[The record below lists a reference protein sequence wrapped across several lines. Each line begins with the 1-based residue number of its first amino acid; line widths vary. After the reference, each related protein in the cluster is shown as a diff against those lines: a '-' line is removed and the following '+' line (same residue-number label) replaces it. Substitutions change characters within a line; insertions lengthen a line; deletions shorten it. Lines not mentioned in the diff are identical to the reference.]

1 VNGSDIAE
9 LQTNFTT
16 GGSHP
21 MVAVYSGDT
30 AYASSTSSSLT
41 ESVDNLAATQAV
53 ATTVLTENHAA
64 AAFTPVTGTGG
75 TAPLSYSVAPTL
87 PAGLSMA
94 SATGTITGAPTVT
107 GPATSYTVTVTDA
120 NSATAT
126 ATFSLTINQATPT
139 IMWAT
144 PAAILYGTAL
154 SGTQLNAS
162 SSVAGTFTYSPAT
175 GTVLSG
181 GSQTL
186 TVTFT
191 PTDTTD
197 YTTATETVSLTV
209 NQATPT
215 ITWATPAAITYG
227 TALSATQL
235 NATASVAGSFIYS
248 PAAGTVLGGSQPLTA
263 TFTPTDK
270 TDYAPATAMVTLTM
284 SAQIVPALAFA
295 PIPTQ
300 VAGAAPFAVN
310 ATSASSGAVT
320 YAVLIGPATIAGNM
334 VTVTGWGTVVLWA
347 SQAASGSYTAAVAT
361 TSFTVGLPFTLT
373 TAAGSASGES
383 ASPGSV
389 ASFNLTLAPA
399 GATTFTDPITFS
411 VTGLPTGATASFSPA
426 TIAAGSAITPV
437 TLSIQTANTQTA
449 YNEQPTSG
457 NPLAPEALGLLLLP
471 LLGMRATRRRLRQMP
486 RLPMVLLAVA
496 LSLGVVLGISGCSA
510 GSVTP
515 PAATTP
521 ASQTYTVVAIATD
534 TTTKAQSMMNLTL
547 TIQ

>member
-1 VNGSDIAE
+1 
-9 LQTNFTT
+9 
-16 GGSHP
+16 
-21 MVAVYSGDT
+21 
-30 AYASSTSSSLT
+30 
-41 ESVDNLAATQAV
+41 
-53 ATTVLTENHAA
+53 
-64 AAFTPVTGTGG
+64 
-75 TAPLSYSVAPTL
+75 
-87 PAGLSMA
+87 
-94 SATGTITGAPTVT
+94 
-107 GPATSYTVTVTDA
+107 
-120 NSATAT
+120 
-126 ATFSLTINQATPT
+126 
-139 IMWAT
+139 
-144 PAAILYGTAL
+144 L

-162 SSVAGTFTYSPAT
+162 SSVAGTFTYSPAA
-175 GTVLSG
+175 GTVLSA

-215 ITWATPAAITYG
+215 IAWATPAAIAYG

-270 TDYAPATAMVTLTM
+270 TDYTPATAMVTL

-334 VTVTGWGTVVLWA
+334 VTVTGSGTVVLWA

-383 ASPGSV
+383 VSPGSV

-399 GATTFTDPITFS
+399 GATTFLDPITFS
-411 VTGLPTGATASFSPA
+411 VTGLPTGATATFSPA

-457 NPLAPEALGLLLLP
+457 NPLAPAALGFLLLP
-471 LLGMRATRRRLRQMP
+471 LLGMKAAHRRLRQIP
-486 RLPMVLLAVA
+486 RLPVVLLAVA
-496 LSLGVVLGISGCSA
+496 LSFGVALGISGCSG

-515 PAATTP
+515 PAA
-521 ASQTYTVVAIATD
+521 QTYTVVAIATD

>member
-1 VNGSDIAE
+1 V
-9 LQTNFTT
+9 
-16 GGSHP
+16 
-21 MVAVYSGDT
+21 
-30 AYASSTSSSLT
+30 
-41 ESVDNLAATQAV
+41 
-53 ATTVLTENHAA
+53 
-64 AAFTPVTGTGG
+64 
-75 TAPLSYSVAPTL
+75 
-87 PAGLSMA
+87 
-94 SATGTITGAPTVT
+94 
-107 GPATSYTVTVTDA
+107 
-120 NSATAT
+120 
-126 ATFSLTINQATPT
+126 
-139 IMWAT
+139 
-144 PAAILYGTAL
+144 YGTAL

-162 SSVAGTFTYSPAT
+162 SSIAGTFTYSPAA
-175 GTVLSG
+175 GSMLSA

-191 PTDTTD
+191 PTGTTD

-215 ITWATPAAITYG
+215 ITWATPAAIAYG
-227 TALSATQL
+227 TALSTSQL
-235 NATASVAGSFIYS
+235 NASASVAGSFSYN

-263 TFTPTDK
+263 TFTPADK
-270 TDYAPATAMVTLTM
+270 TDYTPATAMVTLTM
-284 SAQIVPALAFA
+284 SAQIIPALTFA

-320 YAVLIGPATIAGNM
+320 YAVLAGPAMIAGSL
-334 VTVTGWGTVVLWA
+334 VTVTGSGTVVLWA
-347 SQAASGSYTAAVAT
+347 NQAASGGYAAAVAT

-373 TAAGSASGES
+373 TVTGSASGES
-383 ASPGSV
+383 VSPGSV

-411 VTGLPTGATASFSPA
+411 VTGLPTGATATFSPA
-426 TIAAGSAITPV
+426 TIAAGSATTPV

-449 YNEQPTSG
+449 YNEQPPSG
-457 NPLAPEALGLLLLP
+457 NPLAPVALGLLLLP

-486 RLPMVLLAVA
+486 CLPMVLLAVA
-496 LSLGVVLGISGCSA
+496 LSLGVVLGISGCSG

-521 ASQTYTVVAIATD
+521 AAQTYTVVAIATD